1 MEHNDVLLYPC
12 SFSFFLSH
20 SVIRSLKLWQFYTN
34 NNQVVKKNVCI
45 MQNLTYSLETSVPV
59 FQLDFFK
66 QLANCEWENIM
77 NNFTWHDHIHRSYMV
92 YFITVSEDL
101 NIYTCLF
108 QFQRACNY
116 LLCGLCACLIFFIT
130 ILSYSSLVFTVPL
143 NLVWCVILLLCTV
156 LLERLCQAAGVS

>member
-1 MEHNDVLLYPC
+1 
-12 SFSFFLSH
+12 
-20 SVIRSLKLWQFYTN
+20 
-34 NNQVVKKNVCI
+34 

-101 NIYTCLF
+101 NIYTCYINSSEH
-108 QFQRACNY
+108 A
-116 LLCGLCACLIFFIT
+116 IT
-130 ILSYSSLVFTVPL
+130 CFVVYAPI
-143 NLVWCVILLLCTV
+143 
-156 LLERLCQAAGVS
+156 